1 MWECRGR
8 IYRLVLRE
16 ACVQVLRFI
25 VKVCKAH
32 VGVMMCLVKDENYC
46 VGLVWWYGNA
56 VFFGA
61 LL

>member
-1 MWECRGR
+1 M
-8 IYRLVLRE
+8 
-16 ACVQVLRFI
+16 QVLRFI